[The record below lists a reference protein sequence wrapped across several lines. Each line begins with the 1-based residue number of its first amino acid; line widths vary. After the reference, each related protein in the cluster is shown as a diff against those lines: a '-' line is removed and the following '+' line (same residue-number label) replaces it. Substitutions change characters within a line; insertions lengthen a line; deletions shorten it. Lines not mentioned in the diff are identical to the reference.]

1 MNAMDQE
8 TEIIEMERQLRE
20 AILSGSVQRLEA
32 LIADDLLFVNPS
44 GYMLTKAMDLE
55 AHSSGL
61 LKIEKIDLL
70 EQRIRALGEVVVA
83 VSRLALAGTYSGAPF
98 AGDYRYTRVWH
109 RTSQGWQVAAGQCGV
124 MV

>member
-8 TEIIEMERQLRE
+8 AEIIEMERQLRE
-20 AILSGSVQRLEA
+20 AMLSGDVQQLEA

-61 LKIEKIDLL
+61 LKFEKIDLL
-70 EQRIRALGEVVVA
+70 EQQIRVLGEVA
-83 VSRLALAGTYSGAPF
+83 VSRLALAGTYGGAPF

-109 RTSQGWQVAAGQCGV
+109 RTQQGWQIAAGQCGA